1 MIPELE
7 EIKRIF
13 LNEWDPIG
21 VAGISEAADEYDA
34 YAFQVFTSLH
44 SGATAASIKE
54 YLDWVESER
63 MGLSTTSAHNE
74 EIAGKVFDL
83 HQDRAG
89 T

>member
-21 VAGISEAADEYDA
+21 VAGTPEAADEYDS

-44 SGATAASIKE
+44 SGATAESINE
-54 YLDWVESER
+54 YLRSLETEH
-63 MGLSTTSAHNE
+63 MGLSAISGRSEDVAR
-74 EIAGKVFDL
+74 KVFAI
-83 HQDRAG
+83 HHGRTG